1 MMKRSAVALVVA
13 SLFALAAGPAFA
25 EETAKGAK
33 TTVKDQPAEKGYGYA
48 FEDDPLNSGVS
59 GTMGFVLKVRPKGAR
74 EVLLRPRTTFVP
86 EMLKSVEAL

>member
-1 MMKRSAVALVVA
+1 MLKRSALALVVA
-13 SLFALAAGPAFA
+13 SLFSLAAGPAFA
-25 EETAKGAK
+25 EETAKDSKAAAK
-33 TTVKDQPAEKGYGYA
+33 DPKADKGYGYA
-48 FEDDPLNSGVS
+48 FEDDPLTSGVS